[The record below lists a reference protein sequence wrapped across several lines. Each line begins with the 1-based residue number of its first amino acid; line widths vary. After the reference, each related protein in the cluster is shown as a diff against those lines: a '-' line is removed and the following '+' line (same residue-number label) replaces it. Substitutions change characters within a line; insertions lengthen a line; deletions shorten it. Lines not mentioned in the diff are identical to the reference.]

1 MLLEKNPN
9 DRPDA
14 KTLLSTKEIK
24 KIVEEL
30 IISISKSDS
39 GISRK
44 IIQQSKFELSKKNEL
59 EAQINSFKE

>member
-1 MLLEKNPN
+1 MRL
-9 DRPDA
+9 
-14 KTLLSTKEIK
+14 TKEIK